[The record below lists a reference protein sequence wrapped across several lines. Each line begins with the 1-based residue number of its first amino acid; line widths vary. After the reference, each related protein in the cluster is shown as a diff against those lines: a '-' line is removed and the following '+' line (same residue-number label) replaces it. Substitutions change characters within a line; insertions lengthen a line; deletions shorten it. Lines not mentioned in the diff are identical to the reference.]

1 LCNHSFY
8 FLTLDKSM
16 IKNNELNIL
25 GTALELCC
33 EDPKTGYFR
42 DGFCRT
48 TQEDSGTHILCAVVT
63 QEFLDYTKSQG
74 NDLSTPMP
82 QWNFPGLKSGS
93 KWCLCID
100 RWLDAES
107 AGKAPFVVLEATNI
121 KALDYTTLE
130 LLRNYELP
138 VI

>member
-1 LCNHSFY
+1 MCNHSFY

-100 RWLDAES
+100 RWLD
-107 AGKAPFVVLEATNI
+107 
-121 KALDYTTLE
+121 
-130 LLRNYELP
+130 R
-138 VI
+138 

>member
-1 LCNHSFY
+1 
-8 FLTLDKSM
+8 
-16 IKNNELNIL
+16 
-25 GTALELCC
+25 
-33 EDPKTGYFR
+33 
-42 DGFCRT
+42 
-48 TQEDSGTHILCAVVT
+48 
-63 QEFLDYTKSQG
+63 
-74 NDLSTPMP
+74 MP